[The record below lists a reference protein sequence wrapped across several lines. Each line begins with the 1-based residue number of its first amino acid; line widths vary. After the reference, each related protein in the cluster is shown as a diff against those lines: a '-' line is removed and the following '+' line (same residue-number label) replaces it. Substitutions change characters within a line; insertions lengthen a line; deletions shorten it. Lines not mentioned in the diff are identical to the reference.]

1 MKPQKIPL
9 LVATACLV
17 LVFVLGIVSNRHSST
32 PVKRAGGLGLSEDGA
47 GSALDANGPDQSAQG
62 ALTASA
68 SPSSPASTADKP
80 QVFGTKGPVTMDQI
94 PQGRFRRELAKL
106 SEPSRQAALQKLGQF
121 QIPIIDLRSLHLH
134 KDGSLFY
141 ACPAPGGTVPLPPEA
156 TAPSQSKVSISSP
169 PACNSRPGS
178 PNTLYIDF
186 SGFNVSGRS
195 WNSSFPLLE
204 AVPYDLDGDR
214 TTFNE
219 FEQKQIV
226 EIWRRVSE
234 DFRTFDINVTTVR
247 PSDLETNTRISHV
260 LITKSTDAKGRTMP
274 MNGAGGVASL
284 AQFNYLD
291 EIEGLPG
298 AVYFSPAFAYY
309 DNAGWTARNLAEVV
323 SHEAGHNFTL
333 FHDGAGEGTEYYGG
347 HGSDQ
352 QSWGPIMGASYG
364 RNFTQWTT
372 SNQTYTNANNDQ
384 NDIAQIA
391 SMLSDDS
398 SGVTGYAP
406 DDVPDTLVEA
416 PSLSVSAGKFAT
428 QDYTITGNGTAN
440 DVDTHKIV
448 TDSNFLDFV
457 VSSFKIPDSPS
468 SGSNLALKAELLS
481 ANGSILQ
488 TNESGRNIARISFK
502 TPPGTYYIRVSGV
515 GYGNSTAKNPTGFP
529 ADASL
534 GTYSISG
541 TISDATVSS
550 GNSSTVTA
558 LEALSVSSGVLSP
571 AVSHRYKITP
581 SPGNQTIQPGQSVAL
596 SLNARP
602 LNLSAT
608 LQSLAVLPG
617 PAPTPTP
624 IGTPAPAVAPLSVA
638 HSIAKSWGSG
648 MESRL
653 LIKNTSKAAVTNW
666 SVGFEYPSTITQ
678 ILGGNL
684 SKEIGTRSFVTTV
697 PFETDSL
704 NVDWK
709 TADPLA
715 TTKVKLN
722 TGNFTSFT
730 NTGNFALSLGENN
743 IVIEVTAPDTV
754 TTGYHRL
761 TITRAGSLDGVVDQA
776 ARLSAISFSAGS
788 VVPSFTNNKSSYA
801 ITIPNAST
809 STSIT
814 ANKTTADGKIEARI
828 GNGVFFT
835 LKPGSPSAPINLAVG
850 NNRIEVKATS
860 GSGNSSNSYFF
871 TITRNSTGSS
881 LSSLVTRWNG
891 LAQSFT
897 PSFSS
902 NTTSYNA
909 TVANSVS
916 SLTVTPAVVE
926 KNSSVFVRVGSG
938 EFNIVAAGNTSIP
951 LMLTAGNNTT
961 IEVKVLSDN
970 DSDSKTYTLNVG
982 RLATPVTSAVGT
994 ISLNGTT
1001 LTGTIDAR
1009 STSAAFQFGTSPTFG
1024 TTLPASVATGNGTAP
1039 VSTTTSALLP
1049 STAYYYRL
1057 ASIYGG
1063 ITDYSDT
1070 KTFLT
1075 ESQSTLNPL
1084 FLIGANATGAA
1095 EGYKFA
1101 DFGYPTINNTADTA
1115 FHGFL
1120 SFTGTS
1126 LKGFGG
1132 LWTSINGTTRFA
1144 SSISS
1149 SPAGG
1154 GLYSGIG
1161 EPVLDNLGRTTFV
1174 GYLTT
1179 GQNGVTSLTSAG
1191 IWQVSANGTV
1201 SQIIRAGGNAT
1212 GASGTV
1218 FSTFNKLAAGDG
1230 GIAFTATLRSSAVNS
1245 TNNTGLWAQ
1254 NTAGSLV
1261 LVARTGASP
1270 TPTLRNFTIFN
1281 AEAGQNSQSR
1291 HFNASGD
1298 LVLVA
1303 TFGNSST
1310 GIYRATKSGNFTLN
1324 ATTPVAA
1331 IGSAVPGVTGGK
1343 FVSLGNPI
1351 INSVGDIA
1359 FTASFS
1365 GNGVASGNNT
1375 GIFRYSSN
1383 GTGVLVARTGVS
1395 YSGGQTFQS
1404 LSSPL
1409 LNNAKDIAFTGALVT
1424 GGNVTS
1430 SNSNGIWTI
1439 GSNGTLTKIFRRGD
1453 IAPGLVGTTFASF
1466 SQLAFPANGGIIFA
1480 ATLATGSGGVST
1492 TNNQGVWAASTAG
1505 ANPKLIVRTGNSLS
1519 VGAAVKTI
1527 FSYDFVSA
1535 SSVTEGVGRTIN
1547 SDGDIILKLN
1557 FTDKST
1563 GLFRYDTP

>member
-1 MKPQKIPL
+1 M
-9 LVATACLV
+9 
-17 LVFVLGIVSNRHSST
+17 
-32 PVKRAGGLGLSEDGA
+32 
-47 GSALDANGPDQSAQG
+47 
-62 ALTASA
+62 
-68 SPSSPASTADKP
+68 
-80 QVFGTKGPVTMDQI
+80 KGPVTMDQVSK
-94 PQGRFRRELAKL
+94 GRFRRELAKL
-106 SEPSRQAALQKLGQF
+106 SEPSRQAALDKLGKF
-121 QIPIIDLRSLHLH
+121 QVPVIDLNSLHVNE
-134 KDGSLFY
+134 DGSLY
-141 ACPAPGGTVPLPPEA
+141 HACFPKFEGATVALPPEA

-169 PACNSRPGS
+169 TACNSRPGS

-186 SGFNVSGRS
+186 SGFNISGRT
-195 WNSSFPLLE
+195 WNGRFPLYE
-204 AVPYDLDGDR
+204 ALPYDLDGDR

-226 EIWRRVSE
+226 ETWRRVSE

-247 PSDLETNTRISHV
+247 PSDLETNARISHI
-260 LITKSTDAKGRTMP
+260 LITKSTDAKGRPMP
-274 MNGAGGVASL
+274 SNSAGGVANL
-284 AQFNYLD
+284 GQFNYLGD
-291 EIEGLPG
+291 EIDGLPG
-298 AVYFSPAFAYY
+298 AVYLSPAFAYY
-309 DNAGWTARNLAEVV
+309 DNSGWTAQNLAEVV

-333 FHDGAGEGTEYYGG
+333 YHDGAGEGVEYYGG

-372 SNQTYTNANNDQ
+372 SNQTYPNANNNQ
-384 NDIAQIA
+384 NDITQIA
-391 SMLSDDS
+391 SLLSNNS
-398 SGVTGYAP
+398 SGVTGYAT
-406 DDVPDTLVEA
+406 DDVPDTLGEA

-457 VSSFKIPDSPS
+457 VSSFKIPNSPS

-488 TNESGRNIARISFK
+488 TNESGRNVARISYK
-502 TPPGTYYIRVSGV
+502 TPPGTYYIRVSGA

-534 GTYSISG
+534 GIYSISG

-558 LEALSVSSGVLSP
+558 LEALSVSSGILSP
-571 AVSHRYKITP
+571 AVSQRYKITA
-581 SPGNQTIQPGQSVAL
+581 SSGNQTIQPGQSVAV
-596 SLNARP
+596 SFNASP
-602 LNLSAT
+602 INLSAT

-624 IGTPAPAVAPLSVA
+624 VGTPAPAVAPLSVT

-653 LIKNTSKAAVTNW
+653 LIKNTSAAAVTNW

-684 SKEIGTRSFVTTV
+684 SKEIGTRSFVATV
-697 PFETDSL
+697 PFETSSL

-730 NTGNFALSLGENN
+730 NTGNFALSPGENN
-743 IVIEVTAPDTV
+743 IVIEVTAPDNV
-754 TTGYHRL
+754 TAGYHRL
-761 TITRAGSLDGVVDQA
+761 AITRAGSLDGVVDQT

-788 VVPSFTNNKSSYA
+788 LVPSFTNNKSSYS
-801 ITIPNAST
+801 INIPNASS

-814 ANKTTADGKIEARI
+814 ASKLTADGKIEARI
-828 GNGVFFT
+828 GNGVFST
-835 LKPGSPSAPINLAVG
+835 LKPGSPSAPIKLAVG

-871 TITRNSTGSS
+871 TITRNSTGTS

-902 NTTSYNA
+902 NTTNYNA

-926 KNSSVFVRVGSG
+926 KNSSVLVRVGTG
-938 EFNIVAAGNTSIP
+938 EFNVVAAGNTSLP

-970 DSDSKTYTLNVG
+970 DSDSKTYTLNVD

-1009 STSAAFQFGTSPTFG
+1009 SSSALFQFGTSPTFG
-1024 TTLPASVATGNGTAP
+1024 TNLTVSVATGNGTAP

-1075 ESQSTLNPL
+1075 ESQPTLNPL

-1095 EGYKFA
+1095 AGYKFA
-1101 DFGYPTINNTADTA
+1101 DFGYPTINNAADTA

-1149 SPAGG
+1149 SPAGV
-1154 GLYSGIG
+1154 GLFSGIG

-1212 GASGTV
+1212 GASGTA

-1270 TPTLRNFTIFN
+1270 TPTFRNFAIFN

-1303 TFGNSST
+1303 TFGNGST

-1324 ATTPVAA
+1324 ATTPIAA

-1409 LNNAKDIAFTGALVT
+1409 LNNAKDVAFTGALAT

-1430 SNSNGIWTI
+1430 SNANGIWTI

-1453 IAPGLVGTTFASF
+1453 SAPGLAGATFASF

-1480 ATLATGSGGVST
+1480 ATLATNSLAGVSA

-1519 VGAAVKTI
+1519 VGGAVKTI
-1527 FSYDFVSA
+1527 FSYDFFSA

-1557 FTDKST
+1557 FTDKSS
-1563 GLFRYDTP
+1563 GLFRYDAP